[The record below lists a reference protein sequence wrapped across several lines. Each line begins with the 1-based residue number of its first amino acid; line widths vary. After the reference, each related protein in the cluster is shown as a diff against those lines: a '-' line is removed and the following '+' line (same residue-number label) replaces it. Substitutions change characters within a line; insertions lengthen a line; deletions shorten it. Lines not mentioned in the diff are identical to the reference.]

1 MKLAYSL
8 ANPIDLAIKEIGY
21 TEGKANA
28 NKYSKALGRPAESWC
43 ADFVVW
49 CIQQS
54 GHAGDILNSPSVIQI
69 CKWAQKS
76 GLVIDPKDARPNDVV
91 AFDFSGKKKNPVHIG
106 LVEKGLDK
114 NSLTTIEGNT
124 SSGNDPKKSQS
135 NGDVVARRERGLPY
149 VYLVFRPKY

>member
-1 MKLAYSL
+1 MPSF
-8 ANPIDLAIKEIGY
+8 PIDIAIKEIGY

-49 CIQQS
+49 CIHQS

-69 CKWAQKS
+69 CKWATKA
-76 GLVIDPKDARPNDVV
+76 GLVIDPKDAKPNDVV
-91 AFDFSGKKKNPVHIG
+91 AFDFTGKKKTPVHIG
-106 LVEKGLDK
+106 LVEKGLNK

-124 SSGNDPKKSQS
+124 SGNATGSQS
-135 NGDVVARRERGLPY
+135 NGDVVARKERGLSS